1 MYDLLYFSCMRITNY
16 PTYDKN
22 PFRIE
27 SRFIRPF
34 KSTSISKDGE
44 LKQKLKHGDFQE
56 HIRLF
61 PAAYNELRGMNSMAI
76 DILSFIF
83 KDMSEDIVRISIPEM
98 MKEFNVA
105 SRSTIYR
112 GISDLL
118 DKQFIVRKAGT
129 DVYFINPGMM
139 YKGSRADWYNKII
152 ENETGEDNG

>member
-1 MYDLLYFSCMRITNY
+1 MYRFVYFSYMRITNY

-34 KSTSISKDGE
+34 KSTTLTKDGE
-44 LKQKLKHGDFQE
+44 LKVKLKHGDFQE

-61 PAAYNELRGMNSMAI
+61 PNAYNEIRGMNSMAI
-76 DILSFIF
+76 DILCFIF
-83 KDMSEDIVRISIPEM
+83 KDMSEDIVRLSIQDL
-98 MKEFNVA
+98 MKEFGIG

-112 GISDLL
+112 GISELL

-129 DVYFINPGMM
+129 DVYFINPSMI
-139 YKGSRADWYNKII
+139 YKGSRVDWYNKII
-152 ENETGEDNG
+152 EDETE